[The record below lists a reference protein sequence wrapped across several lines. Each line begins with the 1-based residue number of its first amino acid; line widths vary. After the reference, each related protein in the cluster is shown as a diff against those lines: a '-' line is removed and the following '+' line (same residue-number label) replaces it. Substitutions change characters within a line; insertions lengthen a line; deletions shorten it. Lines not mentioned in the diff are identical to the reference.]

1 MLYSDLCEIY
11 EKLEKTS
18 KRLEK
23 TEILS
28 EAIKKFKREENKELI
43 YLLEGRV
50 FPDYDTRE
58 LGVSTQLVIKALEKS
73 TGIKKENIV
82 KKWKKIGDLGKV
94 AEEVISTK
102 KQSTLFSKKLDAEK
116 VLENIKKLVEFTG
129 KGTVDKKL
137 SLISELLTSSSGK
150 EAKYIVRTLLQDL
163 RIGVGAGVLRD
174 AIAWSCFGK
183 ENKEVIPKIQE
194 AYDITTDFAKIFE
207 LACQGIKKL
216 ENIELI
222 PGRPVKVMLAL
233 KVKDVKEGFEVVGR
247 PAAIEFKYD
256 GFRMMISKDENGE
269 IRVFTRRLEEVTDQF
284 PEVKEYVKKFVN
296 AKTFILDSE
305 AVGYDKNKKYRPFQ
319 EISQR
324 IKRKYNIDKLQKELP
339 IEINVFDILY
349 YNGKNLLNTPFEE
362 RRKILEKI
370 IKQEKYKLK
379 LSSQL
384 ITDDEREAEEF
395 MKKALEEGQEGI
407 MIKNLKG
414 VYKPGARVGYML
426 KLKPSEN
433 ELDLVIVKA
442 EYGTGKRGG
451 WLTSFTIA
459 CRDEDKFLEIGKVS
473 TGLKEKESE
482 GTSFIE
488 LTKLL
493 KSLIIKEH
501 GREVE
506 VKPKIVITVTY
517 QEIQKSPSYSSGYA
531 LRFPRF
537 TALREDRSTDDIAT
551 LKEVER
557 EYNIQQRK
565 KLEVRK

>member
-194 AYDITTDFAKIFE
+194 AYDITTDFAKVFE

>member
-58 LGVSTQLVIKALEKS
+58 IGVSTQLVIKALEKS

-194 AYDITTDFAKIFE
+194 AYDITTDFAKVFE

-506 VKPKIVITVTY
+506 VKPKIVITVIY